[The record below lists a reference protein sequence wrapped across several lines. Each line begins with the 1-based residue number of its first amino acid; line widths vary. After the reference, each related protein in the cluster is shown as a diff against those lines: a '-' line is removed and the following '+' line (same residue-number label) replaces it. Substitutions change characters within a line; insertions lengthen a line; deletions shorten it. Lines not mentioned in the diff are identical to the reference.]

1 VLPPHRRAGST
12 LSYLIDEFFAAFCRI
27 ANSGGL
33 NKAGLPRN
41 PLQFAVL
48 ADRHRGTGLWVT
60 TDGSAHWT
68 RITGPAG
75 SILSLATIDGQVLAL
90 TAQCTQASGCARTGT
105 VVRRPIGGG
114 RWSRVTS
121 ISYSLAGLSDPTDL
135 IATQARVAAMLDGSH
150 VLVTRNGGLSIVRHA
165 TPCTGPAGG
174 RPVAVSVAVTS
185 ANGLALLCVGQGF
198 SGHTIKDV
206 FVSGDDGVQW
216 HKAGMPGDDGVPG
229 TIGAATPGQLTVTA
243 DSFGSWL
250 YHSADAGRTWG
261 TARFFPDGGLGWVN
275 LGFTTSADGVVVH
288 GAVDADGNRD
298 HRPGQ
303 LLLTGNA
310 GASWVL
316 VRF

>member
-1 VLPPHRRAGST
+1 VAPCTSIVRT
-12 LSYLIDEFFAAFCRI
+12 LDRGASWRGVPAPVVKVGRPALSSAAVWGIRFTTP
-27 ANSGGL
+27 SHG
-33 NKAGLPRN
+33 
-41 PLQFAVL
+41 FVF
-48 ADRHRGTGLWVT
+48 GTGLWVT

-90 TAQCTQASGCARTGT
+90 TAQCTPTSGCARTGT
-105 VVRRPIGGG
+105 VVRRPLGGG

-150 VLVTRNGGLSIVRHA
+150 VLVTKNGGVSFVRRA
-165 TPCTGPAGG
+165 TPCTTPGVAL
-174 RPVAVSVAVTS
+174 AVSVAVTS

-198 SGHTIKDV
+198 SGHTIKNV
-206 FVSGDDGVQW
+206 YVSGDDGVRW
-216 HKAGMPGDDGVPG
+216 HKAGMPSNDGVPG
-229 TIGAATPGQLTVTA
+229 IIGAATPAQLTVTA

-250 YHSADAGRTWG
+250 YQSADGGRRWR
-261 TARFFPDGGLGWVN
+261 TARFFPDGGLGWVD

-288 GAVDADGNRD
+288 GAVDIDGNRD